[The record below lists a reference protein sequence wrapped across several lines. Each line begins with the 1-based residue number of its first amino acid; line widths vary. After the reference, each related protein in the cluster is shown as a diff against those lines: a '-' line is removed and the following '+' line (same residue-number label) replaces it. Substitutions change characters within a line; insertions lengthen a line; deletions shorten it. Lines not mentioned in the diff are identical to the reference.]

1 MKSGKVV
8 VGVLAG
14 MAVGALI
21 GIVFAPEK
29 GSELRKD
36 VLDKGEGF
44 LGDLKEKFNSFLS
57 TASDKYEG
65 ARHDA
70 QELAD
75 KGKSKYE
82 EAKREMKS
90 NNS

>member
-21 GIVFAPEK
+21 GIVFAPQK
-29 GSELRKD
+29 GSKLRKGI
-36 VLDKGEGF
+36 VDKGEDY
-44 LGDLKEKFNSFLS
+44 LGDLKEKFNGFLANV
-57 TASDKYEG
+57 TDKYDTT
-65 ARHDA
+65 RHEA
-70 QELAD
+70 EELASR
-75 KGKSKYE
+75 GKAKYE
-82 EAKREMKS
+82 EVKRELKS

>member
-29 GSELRKD
+29 GSKLRKD
-36 VLDKGEGF
+36 ILDKGEDY
-44 LGDLKEKFNSFLS
+44 LGDLKGKFNSFLA

-65 ARHDA
+65 ARHEA
-70 QELAD
+70 EELASR
-75 KGKSKYE
+75 GKAKYE
-82 EAKREMKS
+82 EVKREIKS
-90 NNS
+90 NNA